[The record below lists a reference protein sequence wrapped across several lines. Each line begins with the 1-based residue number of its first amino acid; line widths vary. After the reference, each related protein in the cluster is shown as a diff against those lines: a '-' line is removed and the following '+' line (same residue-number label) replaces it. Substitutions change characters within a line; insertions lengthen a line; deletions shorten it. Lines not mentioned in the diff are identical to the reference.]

1 MKKIRILLLVPFLPV
16 AYAQL
21 QQPPT
26 PAPVTEAQ
34 FRPAYTLG
42 PGDQVVVRATNV
54 EEFGDRPY
62 RIESDGSMT
71 LPLVGKI
78 HAAGLTVEQF
88 EADLTTRLKEYVRNP
103 QVSVNVAQY
112 RSEVVFFVGAFKA
125 PGIYSLTGRRT
136 LVEMLATVGG
146 LQTNASRRIKIT
158 RRKEM
163 GPIPLPNAVQDP
175 SGETTSVQ
183 ISMNSL
189 EQNVSPAEDLVL
201 RPFDVVS
208 VETAEVI
215 YVTGDV
221 TRVGAV
227 PLGEH
232 DFITMTQLLS
242 LVGGIAPDGS
252 TKVRV
257 LRPVLDSARRAAID
271 VDVDKIMKG
280 EANDFPLMPNDV
292 LFVPR
297 AGGKAIWSRAAATGV
312 ALAIP
317 LVTSLAVTR

>member
-16 AYAQL
+16 AYAQI
-21 QQPPT
+21 QQ
-26 PAPVTEAQ
+26 APVTEAQ

-62 RIESDGSMT
+62 RVESDGFVT
-71 LPLVGKI
+71 LPLVGKV

-158 RRKEM
+158 RRREM
-163 GPIPLPNAVQDP
+163 GPIPLPNTVQDP

-183 ISMNSL
+183 ISMSSL

-242 LVGGIAPDGS
+242 LVGGIAPNGS
-252 TKVRV
+252 MKVRV

>member
-252 TKVRV
+252 AKVRV